1 MIRKVSNLSVLDV
14 PTHFFAWMTLI
25 ITKWFWSSSKTFD
38 LRWMKWTGFYK
49 YNHNTATSDSSCD
62 HHNHTEWRNYTMDK
76 CMTRLDPP
84 CRKFSEMYDLALR
97 GEPLKLKRS
106 RIFSHGLSNEHIL
119 LLYYKRLSAYWHVT
133 PQKSSITSYR
143 PWRPLPG
150 YWQIRAVHVLGST
163 WLLLLV
169 GPLENGKTKASGKQQ
184 GFLFK
189 ISSAIE
195 TSSWIQ
201 LRCVKRIREY
211 SNKKCDVLPQPR
223 VWLDDVSMVAQAFL
237 SSKIKLKKFPYTFS
251 QLTFLQILQSHTA
264 EFTFFKR
271 KFLCNFRKNQRYWKE
286 YVQFKS
292 PWRINSMK
300 WG

>member
-1 MIRKVSNLSVLDV
+1 M
-14 PTHFFAWMTLI
+14 
-25 ITKWFWSSSKTFD
+25 
-38 LRWMKWTGFYK
+38 
-49 YNHNTATSDSSCD
+49 
-62 HHNHTEWRNYTMDK
+62 RN
-76 CMTRLDPP
+76 
-84 CRKFSEMYDLALR
+84 LALR

-133 PQKSSITSYR
+133 PPKSSITSYR
-143 PWRPLPG
+143 PWRPLLG

-237 SSKIKLKKFPYTFS
+237 SSKSFRTLFHSWPFS
-251 QLTFLQILQSHTA
+251 KSYNLTQLNLLFSS
-264 EFTFFKR
+264 E
-271 KFLCNFRKNQRYWKE
+271 NFCAIFARTSGIGRN
-286 YVQFKS
+286 
-292 PWRINSMK
+292 M
-300 WG
+300 